1 MSACSTGEAGLTEDE
16 EWSGWMRAGLAGDAA
31 AYRRL
36 LEALTPALRARARR
50 GFQRAG
56 LPPAEAEDLVQEAL
70 LAIHLKRHSWDSA
83 RPLGPWLAAILRHK
97 LVDALRRRPAT
108 VHVPID
114 DLLEILPAEAPPEPA
129 RGHELERLLAQ
140 LGARQRDIVQALT
153 VEGLSARE
161 AAQRLRM
168 SEGAVRV
175 ALHRALKTLAL
186 LTGRQAA

>member
-1 MSACSTGEAGLTEDE
+1 MTEDE
-16 EWSGWMRAGLAGDAA
+16 EWSGWMQAGLAGDAA

-36 LEALTPALRARARR
+36 LEALTPVLRARARR

-56 LPPAEAEDLVQEAL
+56 LPPAEAEDVVQEAL

-97 LVDALRRRPAT
+97 LVDALRRRPAAA
-108 VHVPID
+108 HVPID
-114 DLLEILPAEAPPEPA
+114 DLLEILPAEAPPEPV
-129 RGHELERLLAQ
+129 RGHELDRLLAQ